1 MGMGM
6 PSVIRCRT
14 CYETSVAA
22 EVRAIEH
29 ALEMR
34 FDRGFF
40 ALPAIG
46 ATGQVPP
53 RYRRKLTR
61 LKSLRTNVYQGTNSI
76 PRR

>member
-6 PSVIRCRT
+6 PSVLRCRT

-22 EVRAIEH
+22 EVRAIVH
-29 ALEMR
+29 TLEMR

-40 ALPAIG
+40 ALPATG

-61 LKSLRTNVYQGTNSI
+61 LLNN
-76 PRR
+76 P